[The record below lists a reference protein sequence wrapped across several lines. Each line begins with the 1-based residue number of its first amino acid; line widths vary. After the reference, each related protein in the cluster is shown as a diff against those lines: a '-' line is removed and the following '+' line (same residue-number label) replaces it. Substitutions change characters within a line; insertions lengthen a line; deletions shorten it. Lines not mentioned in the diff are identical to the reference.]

1 MKNTNTLKFYSSNEP
16 ARGFLGDEGQSPS
29 FNRLHQGVLQ
39 VGKISLLIYKCLISC
54 LFTIEARGKNSPG
67 APMVLY

>member
-39 VGKISLLIYKCLISC
+39 VGKISLLIYKC
-54 LFTIEARGKNSPG
+54 
-67 APMVLY
+67 